1 MGTEGKATLLF
12 SLAPVARNRDR
23 GQFLPMSRKQ
33 YAEGALEK
41 EVPQMSKDA
50 KKIAKEVVKGL
61 KELDRKGELAR
72 AGEKVA
78 KAINNLREER
88 RLTPRELNR
97 RATI

>member
-1 MGTEGKATLLF
+1 
-12 SLAPVARNRDR
+12 
-23 GQFLPMSRKQ
+23 
-33 YAEGALEK
+33 
-41 EVPQMSKDA
+41 MSKDA
-50 KKIAKEVVKGL
+50 KKIAKDVVKGL

-88 RLTPRELNR
+88 RLTPRVLNR